1 MKHRSRILAV
11 LAVMLMTLLT
21 LSGCQKE
28 FDASGYL
35 KAILD
40 NSYKHDDTAFLEQKI
55 GTEEQA
61 EELFQEGIDNNMD
74 AMTASLSIPE
84 DQEADFRTLFED
96 IYSKADY
103 TVGGDG
109 KAG

>member
-40 NSYKHDDTAFLEQKI
+40 NSYKHDDTAFL
-55 GTEEQA
+55 
-61 EELFQEGIDNNMD
+61 
-74 AMTASLSIPE
+74 
-84 DQEADFRTLFED
+84 
-96 IYSKADY
+96 
-103 TVGGDG
+103 
-109 KAG
+109 